1 MQVLTLNHVS
11 NRGPIGIVAPVF
23 DEVLMRVNMG
33 KMIHNKGG
41 GGAFCVENIWQEQI
55 LAYLVSRIRESQYHL
70 GGGHLPDFSFLFGQ

>member
-1 MQVLTLNHVS
+1 MPHLTSYVITYLSMQVLTLNHVS

-41 GGAFCVENIWQEQI
+41 GGHSALKIFDRNKYW
-55 LAYLVSRIRESQYHL
+55 
-70 GGGHLPDFSFLFGQ
+70 PT